1 MTIDPT
7 ETHHLFDHER
17 VAEGYAST
25 RPYLHPEVVAR
36 VSELI
41 GREVRFRRALDV
53 GCGTGLSS
61 VALRALAAEVVGF
74 DAARAMLVRAAS
86 PPGVSYVAAAAEA
99 LPFRDRV
106 FDLVLACGSMD
117 WIDRPRF
124 MPQAMD
130 LIEPGGW
137 LVSLDFGDAGC
148 SPDMP
153 GLSAW
158 YRGVF
163 QQACPCPPARD
174 PIITPAEASTY
185 GFGGPLRVDFTLDTP
200 FTASGYAAFLMTESS
215 VVAVVEYGGRASGDV
230 RAWLES
236 ELERLFDGQSRL
248 VTFGGYIQAMQR
260 GNEGAPVG

>member
-1 MTIDPT
+1 MTLDSAG
-7 ETHHLFDHER
+7 THHLFDHAR

-25 RPYLHPEVVAR
+25 RPYLHPEVLRR

-41 GREVRFRRALDV
+41 GRDVCFRRALDV

-61 VALRALAAEVVGF
+61 VALRALAAEVVGT
-74 DAARAMLVRAAS
+74 DASRAMLVRAMPS
-86 PPGVSYVAAAAEA
+86 PGVSYVAAAAES
-99 LPFRDRV
+99 LPFGERV

-148 SPDMP
+148 SPEIP

-163 QQACPCPPARD
+163 QQACPCPPASD

-185 GFGGPLRVDFTLDTP
+185 GFRGPLRADFTMDTL
-200 FTASGYAAFLMTESS
+200 FTASGYAGFLMTESS
-215 VVAVVEYGGRASGDV
+215 VVAVVEYGGRAHEDV
-230 RAWLES
+230 RAWLEL
-236 ELERLFDGQSRL
+236 ELERLFDSQSRL
-248 VTFGGYIQAMQR
+248 VTFAGYIQAMQR

>member
-1 MTIDPT
+1 MTLDPT
-7 ETHHLFDHER
+7 ETSDLFDHHR
-17 VAEGYAST
+17 VAEGYASA
-25 RPYLHPEVVAR
+25 RPYLHPEVLAR

-41 GREVRFRRALDV
+41 GRDVRVRRALDV

-74 DAARAMLVRAAS
+74 DAALAMLVRAMPS
-86 PPGVSYVAAAAEA
+86 PGVSYVAAEAEA
-99 LPFRDRV
+99 LPFGERV

-124 MPQAMD
+124 MPQARD
-130 LIEPGGW
+130 LTEPGGW
-137 LVSLDFGDAGC
+137 FVSLDFGDAGR
-148 SPDMP
+148 SPEMP

-185 GFGGPLRVDFTLDTP
+185 GFDGPLRVDFTLDTP
-200 FTASGYAAFLMTESS
+200 FTVSGYAAFLMTESS
-215 VVAVVEYGGRASGDV
+215 VVAVVEYGGRASEDV
-230 RAWLES
+230 RAWLET
-236 ELERLFDGQSRL
+236 ELEGLFGGQSRL
-248 VTFGGYIQAMQR
+248 VTFGGYIQAMRRR
-260 GNEGAPVG
+260 GDKP